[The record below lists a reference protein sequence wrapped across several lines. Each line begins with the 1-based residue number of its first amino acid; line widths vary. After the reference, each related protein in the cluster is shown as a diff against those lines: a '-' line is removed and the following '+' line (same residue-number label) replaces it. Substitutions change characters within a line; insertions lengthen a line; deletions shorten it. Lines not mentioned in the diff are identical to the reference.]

1 MADPTTP
8 TPLQQAFATLAPS
21 QQAALAAILLQQIQQ
36 GIDVQIL
43 QLALDVAQSPDNP
56 YVLGLFRSIYVV
68 AATDAGTTINLVLF
82 ANGDFRS
89 GSQIQALTG
98 GVVVQEGTSVV
109 TNNNVALGAA
119 AVQILPVDNTR
130 KVSTGSCDSAMR
142 IGDSTVTSTTGVLVQ
157 PNEVITWK
165 NPAAL
170 WATPAVGSSG
180 TFSSITER

>member
-68 AATDAGTTINLVLF
+68 AATDAGTTIN
-82 ANGDFRS
+82 FRPNS
-89 GSQIQALTG
+89 NSP
-98 GVVVQEGTSVV
+98 
-109 TNNNVALGAA
+109 TNKSF
-119 AVQILPVDNTR
+119 P
-130 KVSTGSCDSAMR
+130 
-142 IGDSTVTSTTGVLVQ
+142 IGLKDTYTH
-157 PNEVITWK
+157 PIPW
-165 NPAAL
+165 
-170 WATPAVGSSG
+170 
-180 TFSSITER
+180 